1 MIRAYDETYLRLARA
16 SLARAFDYAVYDE
29 HLALEEFCSAF
40 LSSGVARR
48 FERGDAGTLA
58 GKSGVELARDVLSSL
73 PDYQPSP
80 ARYTASRTPEY
91 WAGWALAYYQ
101 WQSGLPFER
110 ILRAVPINSI
120 LLMYGKFHEMDITQ
134 FADHM
139 DGLMRDSEPTS
150 RLKEL
155 RMRTGI
161 SQRELAVRSGVPLR
175 SVQQYEQRQKNIN
188 RASFESVV
196 ALARAVYCPD
206 PTDLLEV

>member
-29 HLALEEFCSAF
+29 HLALEEFCAAF

-80 ARYTASRTPEY
+80 ARYAVSRTPEY

-120 LLMYGKFHEMDITQ
+120 LLMYDKFHEMDVTQ

-139 DGLMRDSEPTS
+139 DGLMREAEPIS

-155 RMRTGI
+155 RMRMGI

-196 ALARAVYCPD
+196 ALARAVYCSD